1 MALFFDTETSGL
13 YDFKSPASAP
23 HQPHLVQFAA
33 ILDDDEGNIKA
44 VVNYRVNAGQDEEV
58 PEGARNVHG
67 IDLEELRKFGV
78 PLAVACATFSNLR
91 RMTSRIVAHNI
102 SFDMNIL
109 ATQFARL
116 EKDFNIAEG
125 IFCTMKA
132 SAFVLKIP
140 NPKGKGENYKWP
152 KLSEAYEHL
161 VDKDGFTGAHDAFAD
176 VKACRAVYYKLKEL
190 NYAN

>member
-13 YDFKSPASAP
+13 YDFKAPANAS

-33 ILDDDEGNIKA
+33 ILDDDEGNIKN
-44 VVNYRVNAGQDEEV
+44 VVNFRVNAGQDEEV
-58 PEGARNVHG
+58 PDGAKNIHG
-67 IDLEELRKFGV
+67 IDLEEIQKFGI
-78 PLAVACATFSNLR
+78 PLVVACATFSNLR
-91 RMTSRIVAHNI
+91 KMTSRIVAHNI

-109 ATQFARL
+109 AAQFARL
-116 EKDFNIAEG
+116 DKDFNIAEG

-132 SAFVLKIP
+132 SSFVLKLP
-140 NPKGKGENYKWP
+140 NPKGGDYKWP

-161 VDKDGFTGAHDAFAD
+161 VDKEGFSGAHDAFAD